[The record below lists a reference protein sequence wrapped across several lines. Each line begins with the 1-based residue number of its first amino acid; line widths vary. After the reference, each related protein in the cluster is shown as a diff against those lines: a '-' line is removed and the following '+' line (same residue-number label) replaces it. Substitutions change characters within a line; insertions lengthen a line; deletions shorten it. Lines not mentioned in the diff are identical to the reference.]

1 MVRKYQDDLQVEGV
15 RNDEVIF
22 SFKDFKEIESIYGEI
37 DHQKYKTKIFT
48 IERVEDF
55 RIDTSYNVFGEILH
69 KEMMGVDGTLF
80 YIKLKEYI
88 TGEELDIRDLYF
100 KSNGRKAIWVID
112 NLKVEL

>member
-1 MVRKYQDDLQVEGV
+1 
-15 RNDEVIF
+15 
-22 SFKDFKEIESIYGEI
+22 
-37 DHQKYKTKIFT
+37 
-48 IERVEDF
+48 
-55 RIDTSYNVFGEILH
+55 
-69 KEMMGVDGTLF
+69 MMGVDGTLF